1 MDVYVIEV
9 GQYSDATVIGAAST
23 EERAKEII
31 AAMSDFYEATDHWFR
46 DEDFN
51 IHKFELDAVP
61 RYVAQTIFDVT
72 YFSHEDHWDASRLTY
87 DYVEELQLNTVKTWN
102 ATNSPTADRP
112 AYRVLIAVD
121 DEETALKAG
130 TERILQFIAR
140 RRNDDLY

>member
-1 MDVYVIEV
+1 MDVYVIKV
-9 GQYSDATVIGAAST
+9 GQYSDATIIGATST
-23 EERAKEII
+23 EERAKEIV
-31 AAMSDFYEATDHWFR
+31 AAMSDFYEATDHWFS
-46 DEDFN
+46 DEDFSIN
-51 IHKFELDAVP
+51 KFKLDAVP

-87 DYVEELQLNTVKTWN
+87 DYEEDLQLNTVKTWD
-102 ATNSPTADRP
+102 ATNSPTVHRP
-112 AYRVLIAVD
+112 AYRVLIAVK